1 MAEDGSSNVTTRL
14 DEIAEASRAGFAE
27 AHERRERA
35 LRASRATIQLA
46 SRSIRATHRGE
57 LDTARALWQQARD
70 EILPAAAALR
80 DQRQYLDGSLLHD
93 AEKEYAE
100 AALMLAL
107 MGGENLPGP
116 AELEIGAA
124 AYLRGLCEAASEL
137 RRATLDA
144 LRKGDGGRADE
155 LLSQMDAVYEVLVT
169 IDFPEALTHGLRRS
183 TDQLRGVLERT
194 RGDVTLAIRQMALEQ
209 RLAGRVDGAN
219 G

>member
-1 MAEDGSSNVTTRL
+1 MAGDGSPDVTARL
-14 DEIAEASRAGFAE
+14 AEIGESARAGFSE
-27 AHERRERA
+27 AHDRRERA

-46 SRSIRATHRGE
+46 SRSIRAAHRGE
-57 LDTARALWQQARD
+57 LGTARTLWQQARD
-70 EILPAAAALR
+70 EILPAAEALR
-80 DQRQYLDGSLLHD
+80 DQRQYFDGALLHD

-107 MGGENLPGP
+107 MGGETLPGP
-116 AELEIGAA
+116 ADLEIGAA

-144 LRKGDGGRADE
+144 LRKGDGGRADA

-183 TDQLRGVLERT
+183 TDQFRGVLERT
-194 RGDVTLAIRQMALEQ
+194 RGDVTLAIRQMALEE
-209 RLAGRVDGAN
+209 RLAGRNDGSD